1 MRRREFNA
9 LLAGAIAWPLGTAV
23 GQPADRTRRIAM
35 LSGFAAGDP
44 QPTLGLLL
52 CSGAKFEL

>member
-1 MRRREFNA
+1 M
-9 LLAGAIAWPLGTAV
+9 

>member
-1 MRRREFNA
+1 MKRREFMT
-9 LLAGAIAWPLGTAV
+9 LLGAAFAWPLEAM
-23 GQPADRTRRIAM
+23 GQPFDRTRRIAM

-44 QPTLGLLL
+44 QPTLGLQL